1 VHVRTNTEN
10 NRCLIFKTQIDFPI
24 ISNSVLRMFVDF
36 TDLHFLSL
44 RQLLVDSDLQA
55 SCELLTFMSY
65 ASQLISIIRMIILH
79 QCSHGS
85 IDPNDFLYR
94 QYLINILHSSE
105 FLMKYIY
112 RTQFVDCTVLVEIF
126 MDLSRLFSSMK
137 HHMCSYQVVCQSLF
151 HILQTLHQRQTST
164 WIVHDMNTSFVSHLI
179 HQWSHIF

>member
-1 VHVRTNTEN
+1 
-10 NRCLIFKTQIDFPI
+10 
-24 ISNSVLRMFVDF
+24 VLRMFVDF

-44 RQLLVDSDLQA
+44 RQLLVDLMDHLVTVVQVDSDLQA

-164 WIVHDMNTSFVSHLI
+164 
-179 HQWSHIF
+179 